1 MPCKW
6 LDKRFKMN
14 QWQTF
19 VRDKTDR
26 HRALIV
32 PAVKDA
38 RKGNVSLDRE
48 PEIEQI
54 GALER
59 WNNFF

>member
-48 PEIEQI
+48 PEIE
-54 GALER
+54 
-59 WNNFF
+59 